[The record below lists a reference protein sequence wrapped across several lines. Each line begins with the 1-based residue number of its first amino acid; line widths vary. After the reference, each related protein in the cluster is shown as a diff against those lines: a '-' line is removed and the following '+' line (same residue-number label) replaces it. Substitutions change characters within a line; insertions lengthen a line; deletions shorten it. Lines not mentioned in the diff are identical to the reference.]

1 MVWNIILL
9 IIGMVLMIKGADEFV
24 EGASTLAKKMR
35 IPALVIGLTLVS
47 RIKC

>member
-24 EGASTLAKKMR
+24 EGASTLAKK
-35 IPALVIGLTLVS
+35 
-47 RIKC
+47 